1 MPQANE
7 AALAGPE
14 GRAGIDDHL
23 AVRVWLRLLSSS
35 LQIEGEIRKRLR
47 ARFGISLARFDV
59 LAQLARHPAGLQM
72 NRLSSFLMVTGGNV
86 TGLTVELERE
96 GYVQRE
102 PHPDDRRAVRVRLS
116 ALGQREFARMAR
128 EHETWV
134 RELLGGLNP
143 AAQQVLY
150 EQLGRL
156 RSHLAPRPDS
166 AHGLTPSARKK
177 GRR

>member
-1 MPQANE
+1 MRQAEE

-14 GRAGIDDHL
+14 GRAGTDDHL

-59 LAQLARHPAGLQM
+59 LAQLARHPEGLQM

-96 GYVQRE
+96 GYVLRE
-102 PHPDDRRAVRVRLS
+102 PSTQDRRAVRVRLTV
-116 ALGQREFARMAR
+116 LGEREFARMAR
-128 EHETWV
+128 EHEAWV
-134 RELLGGLNP
+134 RELLQGLSP
-143 AAQQVLY
+143 AAQQSLHDL
-150 EQLGRL
+150 LGRL
-156 RSHLAPRPDS
+156 RIHLTTRTAGVS
-166 AHGLTPSARKK
+166 AARRK
-177 GRR
+177 GAR